1 MAATGRGWQ
10 QGSPV
15 LTVTEIAHL
24 LRLGERTVYEMLR
37 TGRIAGA
44 AKAGGKWR
52 VNEQKLSN
60 WMAAGAELADEGSG
74 ERQTKRGR

>member
-1 MAATGRGWQ
+1 
-10 QGSPV
+10 
-15 LTVTEIAHL
+15 
-24 LRLGERTVYEMLR
+24 MLR

>member
-1 MAATGRGWQ
+1 MSRY
-10 QGSPV
+10 
-15 LTVTEIAHL
+15 LTITETAHL

-37 TGRIAGA
+37 TARIPGA
-44 AKAGGKWR
+44 AKVGGKWR
-52 VNEQKLSN
+52 VNEQKLTD